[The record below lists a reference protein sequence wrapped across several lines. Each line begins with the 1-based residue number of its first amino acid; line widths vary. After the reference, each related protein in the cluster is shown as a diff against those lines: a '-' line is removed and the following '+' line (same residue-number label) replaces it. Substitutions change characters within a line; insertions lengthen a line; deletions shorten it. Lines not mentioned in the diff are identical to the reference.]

1 MFPGLPAEA
10 LTFFRSL
17 AKNNNRDWFQPRKEI
32 FEAQVKEPMLE
43 LAGAIN
49 AEFAKFAPEYICD
62 PKKAVYRIY
71 RDIRFS
77 ADKSPYK
84 THLAADFPRR
94 DGAPAGYY
102 FSISAKEV
110 GIAGGVYQPSPEQML
125 AIRMWLGENHV
136 AFRKLARGAE
146 KLMGPLHGESLTR
159 IPKGFPADHPA
170 GDLLKLKRWVYY
182 TTLDAKIATTPQLLP
197 EIVKRFKAL
206 LPVMEALNQPRAAK
220 KRAAMF

>member
-1 MFPGLPAEA
+1 MFPGFPADA
-10 LTFFRSL
+10 LKFFRDL
-17 AKNNNRDWFQPRKEI
+17 AKNNHRDWFLPRKEI

-94 DGAPAGYY
+94 DGAPARILFLDFGE
-102 FSISAKEV
+102 SDRHRRRRVSAV
-110 GIAGGVYQPSPEQML
+110 AGADAGDS
-125 AIRMWLGENHV
+125 N
-136 AFRKLARGAE
+136 LAR
-146 KLMGPLHGESLTR
+146 
-159 IPKGFPADHPA
+159 
-170 GDLLKLKRWVYY
+170 
-182 TTLDAKIATTPQLLP
+182 
-197 EIVKRFKAL
+197 
-206 LPVMEALNQPRAAK
+206 
-220 KRAAMF
+220 